1 MNYRV
6 ILRIKVQDG
15 KWTQVGSS
23 HEISWEARGLL
34 QASSGW
40 TVLNQFSPGS
50 ASSMTS
56 LFEKGALTLTHSP
69 ESFLA
74 YEVDCGPGTI
84 RDAIAFYHGLLED
97 CRAHPYAELY
107 GRIVL

>member
-1 MNYRV
+1 
-6 ILRIKVQDG
+6 L
-15 KWTQVGSS
+15 
-23 HEISWEARGLL
+23 
-34 QASSGW
+34 
-40 TVLNQFSPGS
+40 GS
-50 ASSMTS
+50 ARSASGFQR
-56 LFEKGALTLTHSP
+56 LDRFESVQPGFGFVHDFAKGALTLTHSP